1 MSPGDCWIWPARG
14 YAGEADVATFIDG
27 DVRRDLGN
35 FRRHCRDT
43 KREMKMQPVLSV
55 LNLKTRVKEAEFPS
69 FYRDKQ
75 SRSPSVSSASTGKRR
90 GNRGGGGDRVDVGR
104 TCSHRG
110 FSYFWEAA
118 DRSYQHQCDVPDGAS
133 PPTLLVLTLSSQ
145 PRAALPSRA
154 ASSQGNTSPAKGTL
168 GATRAPKT
176 LTWLAAHGL
185 CDVLAS
191 SRARRSSREDN
202 EPTKEPL
209 RLCKGREIQQ
219 G

>member
-90 GNRGGGGDRVDVGR
+90 GNRGVGGDRVDVGR

-118 DRSYQHQCDVPDGAS
+118 DRSYQHQCDVPDSAF
-133 PPTLLVLTLSSQ
+133 PPTHCWYRPCPPSHELPFPAELRPPRTTPALQKALLVQGEHPKCSRGLQLMGSVMSLQ
-145 PRAALPSRA
+145 AL
-154 ASSQGNTSPAKGTL
+154 
-168 GATRAPKT
+168 
-176 LTWLAAHGL
+176 
-185 CDVLAS
+185 
-191 SRARRSSREDN
+191 RSSREDN

-209 RLCKGREIQQ
+209 RLCKGREIQR